1 MSNAGDLTA
10 SASPA
15 RPQLWTRAF
24 TLLCIV
30 GMLGFAHQAVLTPS
44 VPLYVD
50 EKGGSA
56 LLAGLALLS
65 FSVPSVAVRPWL
77 GRYTD
82 TVNPALVITVG
93 LLLLAAGG
101 LIFLVPYIAFVFI
114 ASIIRGLGWA
124 GLNTAGYTTLAVVS
138 PPSRRGEAS
147 GYYTGFQASASVA
160 FPAIA
165 IWLIDGPGFEPAFLL
180 AALLALIGVP
190 FALGMSKGHERPEV
204 SAASS
209 LAGTPAASTGLFEK
223 GVLLAT
229 ALNLCSTLAGPAVTA
244 FLPLFAKDL
253 GIGGVGFFYIVAGL
267 TSIVIRPILG
277 QKSDAMGRAPSI
289 ALALVSQLIG
299 LLIILVSSTLPL
311 IILGGVFV
319 TLGTAMN
326 GSATTA
332 LAMDLASP
340 HSRGKSMATFSISF
354 QLGAGFGAMLAGA
367 LADTVG
373 FRGMYGGAI
382 VITLLGLVLLAFI
395 WRMLP
400 RPGAV
405 LP

>member
-1 MSNAGDLTA
+1 LSEAAELAA
-10 SASPA
+10 STSPA
-15 RPQLWTRAF
+15 RAPLWTRAF
-24 TLLCIV
+24 TLLCIT
-30 GMLGFAHQAVLTPS
+30 GMLGFAHQAVMTPT

-65 FSVPSVAVRPWL
+65 FSVPSVSVRPWL
-77 GRYTD
+77 GRFTD
-82 TVNPALVITVG
+82 TANPGWVLGGG
-93 LLLLAAGG
+93 LLLLMTGG
-101 LIFLVPYIAFVFI
+101 LLFLMPYLAFVFI
-114 ASIIRGLGWA
+114 ASMVRGLGWA
-124 GLNTAGYTTLAVVS
+124 GLNTGGYTLLATAS
-138 PPSRRGEAS
+138 PASRRGEAS

-165 IWLIDGPGFEPAFLL
+165 LALIDGPGFESAFLL
-180 AALLALIGVP
+180 SAALALIGVP
-190 FALGMSKGHERPEV
+190 FALGLGKNHAPPQPVAPTLSGAPV
-204 SAASS
+204 
-209 LAGTPAASTGLFEK
+209 ASTGLFET

-229 ALNLCSTLAGPAVTA
+229 SLNLCSTLAGPAVTA

-253 GIGGVGFFYIVAGL
+253 DIGGVGFFYIVAGIV
-267 TSIVIRPILG
+267 SIVIRPLLG
-277 QKSDAMGRAPSI
+277 QKSDSIGRAPSI
-289 ALALVSQLIG
+289 ALALGSQLIG
-299 LLIILVSSTLPL
+299 FSIILVSSTLPM

-326 GSATTA
+326 SSASTA

-340 HSRGKSMATFSISF
+340 QSRGKSMATFSISF
-354 QLGAGFGAMLAGA
+354 QLGAGIGAFLAGA
-367 LADTVG
+367 LVDTVG

-400 RPGAV
+400 KP
-405 LP
+405 